1 MSPSKR
7 ALNRPKKRTLVRW
20 DVDADLLDNLNE
32 LLLLTVQSVCNNQSI
47 RIPWSEVAS
56 TMKNNVTEGAIVQH
70 LAKLRS
76 RRVDAGKEVPPPL
89 RRGGVGSSSKSSG
102 NAPTRAAAGAKAYLS
117 APHSLGSEEDERQ
130 EMSFHDDTSSDEDY
144 IDKSRR
150 KSRPKKQPHKPQPRE
165 AIPIKSDDEEMDDSN
180 DGLGELLVPGAEFLQ
195 YPNEQELPSE
205 TISPGASENTK
216 SKLVT
221 LRYRQ
226 PVGNVYNDFTTAY
239 AHSVATAVNA
249 YGNTPYQA
257 HYQQLLEPS
266 LDMENHYMHGY
277 HPIMGMSVGVPED
290 AVTNLTSLGESQDFH
305 NATYAGYHHPAY
317 YHSTDDSIGGAL
329 YSENYQYLHG
339 NYVESNEDLAM
350 ETQDNLV
357 MKIE

>member
-20 DVDADLLDNLNE
+20 DDNLNE

-89 RRGGVGSSSKSSG
+89 RRGGVGSSSKPSD
-102 NAPTRAAAGAKAYLS
+102 NAPARAASGVKRCLS
-117 APHSLGSEEDERQ
+117 APHSSGSEDEGQ
-130 EMSFHDDTSSDEDY
+130 EMNFQDDTSSDEDY

-150 KSRPKKQPHKPQPRE
+150 RSRPKKQSHRPQLHE
-165 AIPIKSDDEEMDDSN
+165 AIPIKSDDEIDGNN
-180 DGLGELLVPGAEFLQ
+180 DGLGELLVPGADFLQ
-195 YPNEQELPSE
+195 YPNEQESPSE
-205 TISPGASENTK
+205 TSSPGASENTR

-226 PVGNVYNDFTTAY
+226 PVSNASNGFPTAY
-239 AHSVATAVNA
+239 AHPVSTTVNT

-257 HYQQLLEPS
+257 QYQQLLEPS
-266 LDMENHYMHGY
+266 LDMENYYMLGY
-277 HPIMGMSVGVPED
+277 NHIMGMSVGVPED
-290 AVTNLTSLGESQDFH
+290 AVTNLTSLGEHQDFH

-339 NYVESNEDLAM
+339 NYVESNEDVAM
-350 ETQDNLV
+350 ETQGNLV